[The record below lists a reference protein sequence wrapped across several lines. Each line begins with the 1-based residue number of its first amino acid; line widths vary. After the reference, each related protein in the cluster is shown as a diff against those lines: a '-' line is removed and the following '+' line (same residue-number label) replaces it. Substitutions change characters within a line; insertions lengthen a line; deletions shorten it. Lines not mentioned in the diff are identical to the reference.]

1 MEKIKV
7 KHPILLGLMVLIV
20 VTNLVLMFTTDIES
34 AFGDYFAYR
43 DFSRGLFM
51 LCAGIG
57 VLALDTGE
65 NRTSAIIAA
74 IVMILV
80 GVVEIWLGVKD
91 VISIGYLDINL
102 APNLPTV
109 PEGVAP
115 GGDITPIVPGG

>member
-1 MEKIKV
+1 MNKIKV
-7 KHPILLGLMVLIV
+7 KHPVLLGLMILIIG
-20 VTNLVLMFTTDIES
+20 TNLGLMFTTDIES

-57 VLALDTGE
+57 ILALDTGE
-65 NRTSAIIAA
+65 NRTFVLIAA
-74 IVMILV
+74 IVMMLV

-102 APNLPTV
+102 APNLPTA
-109 PEGVAP
+109 PEGVTP
-115 GGDITPIVPGG
+115 GGDITPIVPEG